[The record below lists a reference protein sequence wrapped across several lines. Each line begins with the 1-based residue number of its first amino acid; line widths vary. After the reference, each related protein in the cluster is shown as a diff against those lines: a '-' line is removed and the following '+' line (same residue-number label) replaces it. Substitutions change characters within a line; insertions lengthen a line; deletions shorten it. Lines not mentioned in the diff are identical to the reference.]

1 MNKKGFMFVETIM
14 VITILTSSLIMI
26 YVSFSRVLTNEKRR
40 VAFDDTAYIYRTYYI
55 ESYLVSLN
63 LDQYIEE
70 KLEKNNSKIIV
81 LNPEDSLLYNLYN
94 ADGSRN
100 EQEFS
105 RQQFSNKIL
114 NNNTSEETDSPN
126 ALNVSRIYITYYNVN
141 DLKAC
146 TNKSG
151 KVTCDSA
158 SMKDLNNMSTSAIL
172 YLRTLSGTDSGY
184 RLIVEYVENIE
195 GSNKKKY
202 YYNSVKLVTRG
213 TYE

>member
-63 LDQYIEE
+63 LDQYIEQN
-70 KLEKNNSKIIV
+70 LEKNNSKIIV
-81 LNPEDSLLYNLYN
+81 FNAEDSSLYNLYN
-94 ADGSRN
+94 DDGSRN
-100 EQEFS
+100 EQEFA
-105 RQQFSNKIL
+105 RQQFSNKIF
-114 NNNTSEETDSPN
+114 NSSDTGISI
-126 ALNVSRIYITYYNVN
+126 LNVSRMYITYYNVN

-151 KVTCDSA
+151 KVTCDSSSVA
-158 SMKDLNNMSTSAIL
+158 DLNNMSTNAIL

-184 RLIVEYVENIE
+184 RLIVEYFENIE
-195 GSNKKKY
+195 GSTKKKY
-202 YYNSVKLVTRG
+202 YYNSVKLITRG